1 MRLGTVAVGRLD
13 RAHDPANQ
21 PDRRLAHG
29 NGGPPERRQVIKA
42 ARVAGMQKLAAP
54 WGATAPE
61 RRLGGGTRRI
71 IQQSGRQEGRWDGD
85 TPPAYPRLTN
95 IFHHSISFTI

>member
-1 MRLGTVAVGRLD
+1 MTRPMTPPINQIGAWPMETPGRQRGARSVILAALWD
-13 RAHDPANQ
+13 R
-21 PDRRLAHG
+21 
-29 NGGPPERRQVIKA
+29 KT

-85 TPPAYPRLTN
+85 TPPA
-95 IFHHSISFTI
+95 